1 MCHRVVVFCCKSLGG
16 RAIMSDSFFLRLAI
30 VLAIGAALSF
40 SAAQQAAVTV
50 TITPNYKAILPGQK
64 IQFSAA
70 VGGGGNPGVTW
81 QVNNIVGGSSAV
93 GTITKKGRFTAP
105 ATIPSPAIVNVTAVS
120 QAQPTVS
127 ATATLTMM
135 AQGASGSTYYVAST
149 GSDNNNG
156 SLSAPW
162 QHIQYAANQAHA
174 GDTVYARGGIYNEL
188 VSFPASG
195 SAAAGFITFSSYP
208 GELATLDGTGLSI
221 PGGQWGLVT
230 IVDQS
235 YLVINGFEVRNYKT
249 DSRADVPIGIYVS
262 GAGTNVQI
270 VNNHI
275 HDIVTTATGCGANAF
290 GLTVYGTK
298 APDSINN
305 IAISGNELDNLVLG
319 CSETLSLDGN
329 VTNFAVTSNVVHDS
343 NNIAIGAIGFEK
355 VSPQVA
361 YDQARNGEIRGNT
374 VYNISSYGNPAYGKQ
389 YAADGI
395 YVDGG
400 TLITIEQNLIHN
412 VDLGIEL
419 ASEHHNK
426 NTTYVTA
433 RNNVIYDGNSAGI
446 SIGGYAGGVGGT
458 QNCTVVNNTLFGNDT
473 KKTGSGEFQIQFHAS
488 NNVFENNILY
498 STSQGLLMNGFVKSQ
513 TIPATI
519 DYNLYYSTVGEGSAS
534 WNYQGKTYQGFANYL
549 AQTGNDKHS
558 PAFSDPL
565 FMATDGTN
573 FDLQSG
579 SPASAVGIDLG
590 ADIAGN
596 VDFNGNPR
604 IRNGLINLGAYE
616 Q

>member
-1 MCHRVVVFCCKSLGG
+1 M
-16 RAIMSDSFFLRLAI
+16 SFFFSPRLATIFAIAAAI
-30 VLAIGAALSF
+30 VTSDAY
-40 SAAQQAAVTV
+40 AVPRFVARQPAVAV
-50 TITPNYKAILPGQK
+50 TITPNYRTILPGQK
-64 IQFSAA
+64 IQFSAM
-70 VGGGGNPGVTW
+70 VTGGGNTSVTW
-81 QVNNIVGGSSAV
+81 QVNNIVGGTATV

-105 ATIPSPAIVNVTAVS
+105 ASIPSPAIVNVTAVS

-127 ATATLTMM
+127 ATATLTVVTQ
-135 AQGASGSTYYVAST
+135 AATGSTYYVAIT
-149 GSDNNNG
+149 GSDSNNG
-156 SLSAPW
+156 SLTAPW
-162 QHIQYAANQAHA
+162 QHIQYAANQVHA
-174 GDTVYARGGIYNEL
+174 GDTVYVRGGIYNEL

-208 GELATLDGTGLSI
+208 GELATLDGTGLGI
-221 PGGQWGLVT
+221 PGGQWGLFT

-249 DSRADVPIGIYVS
+249 DSKADVPIGIYVS
-262 GAGTNVQI
+262 GAGSNVQI
-270 VNNHI
+270 INNHI
-275 HDIVTTATGCGANAF
+275 HDIVTTATGCGADAF

-329 VTNFAVTSNVVHDS
+329 VTNFAVTSNVVHDN

-355 VSPQVA
+355 VAPQPA

-419 ASEHHNK
+419 ASEHHNRY
-426 NTTYVTA
+426 TTYVTA

-473 KKTGSGEFQIQFHAS
+473 KNTGSGEFQIQFHAS
-488 NNVFENNILY
+488 SNVFENNILY
-498 STSQGLLMNGFVKSQ
+498 ATTQGLLLNGFVKSQ
-513 TIPATI
+513 TTPVTI
-519 DYNLYYSTVGEGSAS
+519 DYNLYYSTIGDARAS
-534 WNYQGKTYQGFANYL
+534 WNYQGKTYQGYANYL
-549 AQTGNDKHS
+549 TQTGNDSHS

-565 FMATDGTN
+565 FVAIDGTN

-579 SPASAVGIDLG
+579 SPASGAGDNLG
-590 ADIAGN
+590 PDVVGN

-604 IRNGLINLGAYE
+604 MRNGLINLGAYE
-616 Q
+616 